1 LSTLQPKT
9 GSWDGE
15 ARYRLL
21 VDLIPDVLWVLDLET
36 RKFTYV
42 SPSVEQL
49 LGYTVEEALARSMDD
64 VLTAESREQIS
75 SALPAR
81 LEAFLAGNP
90 AALYQITE
98 LEQTRKDGST
108 MWAEL
113 KTRLIHDGGGGI
125 KILGVSRD
133 ITARKQ
139 AEEALRGLEHRY
151 SSLFENMLEGF
162 AHCRMLYDEHGR
174 PADFVYLDVNA
185 AFGRLTGL
193 QNVLDRKVS
202 DVVPGIRESS
212 PELFEAYGRVAR
224 TGTPER
230 FEFDF
235 KSLKQWL
242 SISVYSPAR
251 NHFVAVFQDITA
263 QKELEAQ
270 LRHSQKMEAVGRLAG
285 GVAHDFNNM
294 LAVIL
299 GFGELAQQSV
309 RPDDPVQSHLT
320 EIVQAARRSAELT
333 KQLLAFARKQAV
345 APRIVNLNTTLES
358 LQKMMSRLVGEDI
371 AVRVVPGPNLGS
383 VRIDPAQVDHIVTNL
398 VANARDAITDVGTIT
413 LETSNVH
420 VTPDGEWGEGTV
432 SGDYVALAVS
442 DSGAGM
448 DAATKEHIFEPF
460 FTTKEQGKG
469 TGLGLATVYG
479 IIRQNGG
486 FIDVESEPGAG
497 TKFTINLP
505 RCAGSGEH
513 PAETEN
519 PDARTGSETV
529 LVVEDEPQVLDLA
542 KKSLGRRG
550 YTVLTA
556 ASPAD
561 AIAICREHAGEI
573 HVVVSDVVM
582 PSMNGRDLNARLREI
597 RPNIRTVF
605 MSGYTANIIAD
616 RGLMEDG
623 ILFLQK
629 PFTLDALAL
638 KVREALGSWRAP
650 GRGKT
655 EPAPE
660 WSH

>member
-1 LSTLQPKT
+1 LSTLQSKT

-21 VDLIPDVLWVLDLET
+21 VDLIPDVVWVLDLET

-49 LGYTVEEALARSMDD
+49 LGYTVEEALSRSMDD
-64 VLTAESREQIS
+64 VLTAESRELIS
-75 SALPAR
+75 KALPAR
-81 LEAFLAGNP
+81 LEAFLAGDP
-90 AALYQITE
+90 AALYQVTE
-98 LEQTRKDGST
+98 LEQTRRDGST

-113 KTRLIHDGGGGI
+113 KTRLIHDDDGGI

-133 ITARKQ
+133 ITERKQ
-139 AEEALRGLEHRY
+139 AEEALRGLERRY

-174 PADFVYLDVNA
+174 EEDFVSLDVNA

-193 QNVLDRKVS
+193 ENVVGRKASEVL
-202 DVVPGIRESS
+202 PGIRESS
-212 PELFEAYGRVAR
+212 PEVFEIYGRVAR
-224 TGTPER
+224 TGIPET
-230 FEFDF
+230 FVIDF
-235 KSLKQWL
+235 KPLKKWL

-251 NHFVAVFQDITA
+251 NHFVAVFHDITA
-263 QKELEAQ
+263 EKELEAQ
-270 LRHSQKMEAVGRLAG
+270 LRRSQKMEAVGRLAG

-299 GFGELAQQSV
+299 GFGELAQQSL
-309 RPDDPVQSHLT
+309 RPDDPVQSHLA
-320 EIVQAARRSAELT
+320 EIVQAAQRSADLT

-345 APRIVNLNTTLES
+345 APKVVNLNAALES
-358 LQKMMSRLVGEDI
+358 LQTMMSRLVGEDI
-371 AVRVVPGPNLGS
+371 AVRVVPGPDLGS
-383 VRIDPAQVDHIVTNL
+383 VKIDPAQVDHIVANL
-398 VANARDAITDVGTIT
+398 VANARDAIANVGTIT

-420 VTPDGEWGEGTV
+420 VRPDGEWGEGTV

-442 DSGAGM
+442 DSGTGM

-460 FTTKEQGKG
+460 YTTKEQGKG

-479 IIRQNGG
+479 IVRQNGG

-497 TKFTINLP
+497 TKFTIHLP
-505 RCAGSGEH
+505 RYAGSGEH
-513 PAETEN
+513 PAETKN
-519 PDARTGSETV
+519 PDARTGMETV

-542 KKSLGRRG
+542 RKGLERRG
-550 YTVLTA
+550 YKVLTA

-638 KVREALGSWRAP
+638 KVREALAS
-650 GRGKT
+650 
-655 EPAPE
+655 
-660 WSH
+660 

>member
-1 LSTLQPKT
+1 LSTLQSKT

-64 VLTAESREQIS
+64 VLTAESRELIS
-75 SALPAR
+75 NALPAR
-81 LEAFLAGNP
+81 LEAFLAGDP

-98 LEQTRKDGST
+98 LEQTRRDGST

-113 KTRLIHDGGGGI
+113 KTRLIHDDEGGI

-133 ITARKQ
+133 ITERKR
-139 AEEALRGLEHRY
+139 AEEALRGLERRY

-193 QNVLDRKVS
+193 ENVVGRKVS
-202 DVVPGIRESS
+202 EVLPGIRETS
-212 PELFEAYGRVAR
+212 PEVFEIYGRVAR

-230 FEFDF
+230 FVIDF
-235 KSLKQWL
+235 KPLKKWL

-251 NHFVAVFQDITA
+251 NHFVAVFHDITA
-263 QKELEAQ
+263 EKELEAQ
-270 LRHSQKMEAVGRLAG
+270 LRRSQKMEAVGRLAG

-299 GFGELAQQSV
+299 GFGELAQQSL
-309 RPDDPVQSHLT
+309 RPDDPVQSHLA
-320 EIVQAARRSAELT
+320 EIVQAAQRSADLT

-345 APRIVNLNTTLES
+345 APKVVNLNAALES
-358 LQKMMSRLVGEDI
+358 LQTMMSRLVGEDI
-371 AVRVVPGPNLGS
+371 AVRVVPGPDLGS
-383 VRIDPAQVDHIVTNL
+383 VKIDPAQVDHIVANL
-398 VANARDAITDVGTIT
+398 VANARDAIANVGTIT

-420 VTPDGEWGEGTV
+420 VRPDGEWGEGTV

-442 DSGAGM
+442 DSGTGM

-460 FTTKEQGKG
+460 YTTKEQGKG

-479 IIRQNGG
+479 IVRQNGG

-497 TKFTINLP
+497 TKFTIHLP
-505 RCAGSGEH
+505 RYAGSGEH
-513 PAETEN
+513 PAETKN
-519 PDARTGSETV
+519 PDARTGMETV

-542 KKSLGRRG
+542 RKGLERRG
-550 YTVLTA
+550 YKVLTA
-556 ASPAD
+556 GSPAD

-582 PSMNGRDLNARLREI
+582 PSMNGRDLNARLCEI
-597 RPNIRTVF
+597 RPNLRTVF

-638 KVREALGSWRAP
+638 KVREALAS
-650 GRGKT
+650 
-655 EPAPE
+655 
-660 WSH
+660 